1 MIKYAT
7 LTIFRNGTRQTIL
20 TADITI
26 TTESGD
32 FEAVAQK
39 IFTMAVKVD
48 VTLNLSDTLEA
59 SESKEVKISVAPLEP
74 ESISEVLQSLSV
86 KISGNETLTTNTV
99 TQPR

>member
-39 IFTMAVKVD
+39 IFTMAGKVD

-59 SESKEVKISVAPLEP
+59 SESKEVKISVAPLES
-74 ESISEVLQSLSV
+74 ELISEVLQSLSV
-86 KISGNETLTTNTV
+86 KISGNETLTTNAV